1 MKSNKSLLYGFGLF
15 TLMLLLAC
23 KANPKKEDKQSE
35 STQIQ
40 ATDSRGKT
48 VKLSKIATRVVV
60 LFEPMVDEIYMLGA
74 EQTLVGIPNQV
85 YLNQSSYHF
94 LSKLDQR
101 IKSKQIPTPTFG
113 GNSSNLESI
122 IASQPDLVIVYQQ
135 DRETITQLEELGIPA
150 FTVSSLNK
158 EAILAELLGV
168 GKLLG
173 KEGRAQEII
182 VYIEDKIKA
191 HDKASFVD
199 IPKKVYYAWSKGR
212 ILSTSGKGTLTEMAI
227 ELAGAQNACQL
238 QMEAPNIGVETLYQW
253 NPDMIILWN
262 SKAEDIYQ
270 LSELSNLRAVKEKQV
285 FVMNPSFLYDP
296 HTVKFMLF
304 ANQLRHWCYPNNYT
318 EKQLA
323 ADSHEFMRVI
333 YGDNAK
339 NLYDL

>member
-1 MKSNKSLLYGFGLF
+1 MKSKKRLLFCFGLF

-23 KANPKKEDKQSE
+23 KANLKNEAKQTD
-35 STQIQ
+35 STPIQ
-40 ATDSRGKT
+40 AIDSRGET
-48 VKLSKIATRVVV
+48 VNLNKPATRVVV
-60 LFEPMVDEIYMLGA
+60 LFEPMVDEVYMLGA

-85 YLNQSSYHF
+85 YLNQSSYYF
-94 LSKLDQR
+94 LSKLDER
-101 IKSKQIPTPTFG
+101 IKNKQIQTPTFG

-135 DRETITQLEELGIPA
+135 DRETITQLEELGIST

-173 KEGRAQEII
+173 KENRAQEII
-182 VYIEDKIKA
+182 AYIEDKIKT
-191 HDKASFVD
+191 HGKASSID
-199 IPKKVYYAWSKGR
+199 TPKKVYYAWSKGR
-212 ILSTSGKGTLTEMAI
+212 VLSTSGKGTLTEMAI

-270 LSELSNLRAVKEKQV
+270 LTELSSLRAVKQKQV

-304 ANQLRHWCYPNNYT
+304 ANQLRHWCYPNSYT
-318 EKQLA
+318 EEQLT
-323 ADSHEFMRVI
+323 ADTHEFMQVI
-333 YGDNAK
+333 YGDKAK
-339 NLYDL
+339 NLL